1 MAKSGPERE
10 LRARDPENLTDPH
23 AASYNVYQFG
33 RLRGAIL
40 PVADDPLGVRWIALD
55 LAGNT
60 TRWRYRD
67 QARDALCDTAMPAVA
82 RTG

>member
-1 MAKSGPERE
+1 MAKSRPERE
-10 LRARDPENLTDPH
+10 LRARDPENMSDPH
-23 AASYNVYQFG
+23 AASYKVYQFG

-40 PVADDPLGVRWIALD
+40 PVTDDPLGVRWIALD
-55 LAGNT
+55 LAGNI

-67 QARDALCDTAMPAVA
+67 QARDALCEAAKAGAA